1 MQYRIL
7 GKTGL
12 SVSAIGIESHQWS
25 GRGGIYFSR
34 EDVAAILSRAY
45 DLGINFI
52 DTGEC
57 YLYHGSERLIG
68 EALGTLRGNFVI
80 ATKFG
85 HTIREGQVA
94 EGWEGRIVEKEL
106 ETSLKALRTDYID
119 LYQIHINA
127 PADGKNFLARMGE
140 IHEVLVAALKA
151 GKIRFVGICLG
162 DNMLFDENARILS
175 RALVAL
181 PLSAVQTVYNR
192 LDREAE
198 KKIIPLAI
206 RENLGVIARLPLAK
220 GYLSSRFKPPEEYG
234 NRKRL
239 ATAAKV
245 KAREVPEG
253 ADLAEWAIGWC
264 LRREEV
270 ATVVPGCGAL
280 AHLTSSVRALQ
291 HIL

>member
-94 EGWEGRIVEKEL
+94 EGWEGRIVE
-106 ETSLKALRTDYID
+106 
-119 LYQIHINA
+119 
-127 PADGKNFLARMGE
+127 
-140 IHEVLVAALKA
+140 
-151 GKIRFVGICLG
+151 
-162 DNMLFDENARILS
+162 NMLFDENARILS

-220 GYLSSRFKPPEEYG
+220 GYLSSRFKTPEEYG

-280 AHLTSSVRALQ
+280 AHLTSSVRALK
-291 HIL
+291 HII